1 MLDLAIQNRLW
12 VAILPAVGLQSTLP
26 LVEETNLSYM
36 DHILFAADVQSL
48 KHITH
53 FSVFLSRESAGIQ
66 GFQTHFDDREPIPK
80 HIAWYGKGVP
90 MLIDGAAGERLYK
103 IKASWSNVNR
113 CAGLTVRTTSNH
125 CLNLYV
131 PLTKTATHQ

>member
-1 MLDLAIQNRLW
+1 MRMLGKCEEEGTKS
-12 VAILPAVGLQSTLP
+12 VAFDSGAVIRRVVVTMQPMGIVGLQIATSSMTSP
-26 LVEETNLSYM
+26 HIFFATN
-36 DHILFAADVQSL
+36 IQSL

-103 IKASWSNVNR
+103 IKASWSN
-113 CAGLTVRTTSNH
+113 A
-125 CLNLYV
+125 
-131 PLTKTATHQ
+131 K